1 MNTVN
6 SKCTVQDKSINPV
19 FEMDGTEQVYQ
30 NEKDDEDGDVD
41 FVFLW
46 KLSILNEIS
55 LWYCV

>member
-6 SKCTVQDKSINPV
+6 SKWTVQNKSINPV

-41 FVFLW
+41 FVFL
-46 KLSILNEIS
+46 
-55 LWYCV
+55 